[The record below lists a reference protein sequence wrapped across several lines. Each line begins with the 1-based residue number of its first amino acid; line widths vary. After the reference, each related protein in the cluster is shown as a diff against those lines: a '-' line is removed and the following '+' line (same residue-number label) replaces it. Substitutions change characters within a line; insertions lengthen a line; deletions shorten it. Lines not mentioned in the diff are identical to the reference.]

1 MAKLEPG
8 PNQIVFTRSEL
19 EEIIEKSKDISTVH
33 NEIIE
38 EFSKHEST
46 KISIGE
52 AVMKLSFQKNNK
64 DFHLDT
70 LKQRSDGGK
79 TNFPRIRNIGLDMST
94 GYITKAIKYLMG
106 EIIDYENNSVVT
118 DIFDRFVI
126 IEKETLKESD
136 LYEKEKR
143 RVLDEFAKLEH
154 NFTNYYLS
162 INLTKDADKLLKL
175 LDKCEKDFCPNPDP
189 RHYYETVI
197 EYLNVF
203 PDKNGDLYAFNL
215 PGVVFTH
222 KNVDK
227 HSSDFDMK
235 FVKAI
240 ENRKSGISLYYS
252 RYMAI
257 DDMESKTRF
266 VVYSL
271 EGLYGRN
278 RNRI

>member
-1 MAKLEPG
+1 MTKLEPG

-19 EEIIEKSKDISTVH
+19 EEIIRVSKDNAIT
-33 NEIIE
+33 E

-46 KISIGE
+46 KLSIGE
-52 AVMKLSFQKNNK
+52 AVMKLSFKKNNK

-70 LKQRSDGGK
+70 LKQRSDGK
-79 TNFPRIRNIGLDMST
+79 ETNFPRIRNIGLDMST
-94 GYITKAIKYLMG
+94 GYITQAIKYLMG
-106 EIIDYENNSVVT
+106 EIINYENNSVVT

-136 LYEKEKR
+136 LYKDEKK
-143 RVLDEFAKLEH
+143 RVLDEFAKLESKYT
-154 NFTNYYLS
+154 NFYLS

-175 LDKCEKDFCPNPDP
+175 LDKCEKEFCPNPDP

-197 EYLNVF
+197 EYLNCF
-203 PDKNGDLYAFNL
+203 PDENGELYAFNL

-222 KNVDK
+222 NNIDK
-227 HSSDFDMK
+227 HSSEFDTM

-240 ENRKSGISLYYS
+240 ENKKSGISLYYS
-252 RYMAI
+252 RYRAV
-257 DDMESKTRF
+257 DDTESKTRF

-271 EGLYGRN
+271 EGLRGRN
-278 RNRI
+278 RS